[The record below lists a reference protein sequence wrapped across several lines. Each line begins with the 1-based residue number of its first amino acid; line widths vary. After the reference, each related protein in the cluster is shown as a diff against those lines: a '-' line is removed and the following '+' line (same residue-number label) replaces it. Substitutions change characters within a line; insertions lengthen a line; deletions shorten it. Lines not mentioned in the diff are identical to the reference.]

1 MKKDLTKGSSFK
13 LLWTLALP
21 IMGTSIVNMTYN
33 LADMFWLGKLGSR
46 EVAAVGT
53 SSFYIHLGFALLA
66 LSFVGGGI
74 LVAHRLGEGKE
85 EEARLSGENA
95 IYLASILSLI
105 YILFLYITKE
115 YLIGFFNLDTY
126 VFDNAIKYLNITVW
140 SVFLTSNT
148 MAISRILNSYGNS
161 KVPFYISTIGLL
173 LNIILDP
180 ILIFYFNLGIRGA
193 GFATILSKSFILIIL
208 IVYLCKKYN
217 YFKSGINIQVE
228 KFKSLIKLGFP
239 VTIQRSLFTLVSIVL
254 GRIVATWGADAIS
267 GQRIAVQIESISFMT
282 AGGFQGALASFV
294 GQNYGAKKLDRIKKG
309 YFEGLSIILSSAT
322 IFTLVFIFFGEDLV
336 SLFIKDKEV
345 VKIGG
350 NYLRIIGYSQVFM
363 ALEMTTVGGFQ
374 GMGKTFPP
382 AFTSIVFTLIRI
394 PLALYLTGIFM
405 LDGVWISI
413 GFSSFLKGI
422 ILGIWF
428 LVVMKKLLGQKDNH

>member
-53 SSFYIHLGFALLA
+53 SSFYIQLGFAILA

-74 LVAHRLGEGKE
+74 LVAHRLGEGNE
-85 EEARLSGENA
+85 DEARLSGENA
-95 IYLASILSLI
+95 IYLTSILSII
-105 YILFLYITKE
+105 YIIFLYITKE

-126 VFDNAIKYLNITVW
+126 VFDNAINYLNITIW

-161 KVPFYISTIGLL
+161 KIPFYISTIGLL
-173 LNIILDP
+173 LNILLDP

-193 GFATILSKSFILIIL
+193 GIATILSKSFILIIL
-208 IVYLCKKYN
+208 IIYLSKKYG
-217 YFKSGINIQVE
+217 YFRYGFNLATDKMMN
-228 KFKSLIKLGFP
+228 LIKLGFP
-239 VTIQRSLFTLVSIVL
+239 VTIQRSLFTIVSIVL
-254 GRIVATWGADAIS
+254 GRIVASWGADAIS

-294 GQNYGAKKLDRIKKG
+294 GQNYGGKKFDRIKKG
-309 YFEGLSIILSSAT
+309 YFEGLSIILSSAAL
-322 IFTLVFIFFGEDLV
+322 FTFVFVFFGEYLV
-336 SLFIKDKEV
+336 SFFIKDYEV
-345 VKIGG
+345 IKIGG

-363 ALEMTTVGGFQ
+363 ALEMTTVGSFQ
-374 GMGKTFPP
+374 GIGKTFPP

-422 ILGIWF
+422 ILGFWF
-428 LVVMKKLLGQKDNH
+428 LLVMKKLLIKKDTN